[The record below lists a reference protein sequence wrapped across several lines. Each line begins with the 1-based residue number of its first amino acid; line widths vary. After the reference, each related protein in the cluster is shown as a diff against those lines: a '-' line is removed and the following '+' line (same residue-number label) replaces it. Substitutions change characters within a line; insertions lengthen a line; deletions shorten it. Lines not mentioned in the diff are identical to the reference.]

1 MDENDED
8 LIDLSFHNNQ
18 QMSEK
23 YMFCI
28 IGQSSEGHD
37 IYSWK
42 KMIKVVKSFGMDEN
56 DAEDFLF
63 RTSINFP
70 EDIIILMDN

>member
-28 IGQSSEGHD
+28 IGQSSEGND